1 MEKPLET
8 ILDSLEDEEVQKVL
22 NGLDLLD
29 EYYSTEMEYDKVLD
43 VRTLKDSIRKHIP
56 NHLIN

>member
-8 ILDSLEDEEVQKVL
+8 ILNSLEEEEIQKIL

-29 EYYSTEMEYDKVLD
+29 EYYSTEMAYDEVLD
-43 VRTLKDSIRKHIP
+43 TRSLKDTIRKHIP
-56 NHLIN
+56 KHLIN

>member
-8 ILDSLEDEEVQKVL
+8 ILNSLEEEEIQKIL

-29 EYYSTEMEYDKVLD
+29 EYYSTEMAYDEVLR
-43 VRTLKDSIRKHIP
+43 VRSIKSIIRSDIP
-56 NHLIN
+56 TNILN